1 MGFTA
6 FLKGTAVVSSNS
18 MKWLKKHLAKC
29 LFTNLVSRKLQLCD
43 ICDAIIFIEVIFFVL
58 WDVVYASFMLSPFV
72 HNIQMTASSKS
83 VTHVIKWQRTQFTIN
98 EVMKFSCHRNKQK
111 HLKPRILY
119 FWKVQQGSSSADD
132 SGKFPSFYK

>member
-29 LFTNLVSRKLQLCD
+29 LFTNLVTRKLQLCD

-58 WDVVYASFMLSPFV
+58 WDVVCASIMLSPFP

-98 EVMKFSCHRNKQK
+98 EVMKFSCHRNK
-111 HLKPRILY
+111 
-119 FWKVQQGSSSADD
+119 
-132 SGKFPSFYK
+132 